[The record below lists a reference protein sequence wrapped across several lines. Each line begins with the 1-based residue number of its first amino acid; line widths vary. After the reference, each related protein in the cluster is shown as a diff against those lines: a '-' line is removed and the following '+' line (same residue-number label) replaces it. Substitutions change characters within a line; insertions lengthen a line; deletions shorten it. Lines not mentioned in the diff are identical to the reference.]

1 MSATQLHGSEAAARA
16 AAIAAEVTAPAA
28 DDVDAR
34 SRFPFETFEAL
45 QAAGLLST
53 LIPIEHGGMGASLSE
68 AGDTVTELAK
78 ACSSSGMILAMHHL
92 QVACVVRHGHTT
104 ALQEFMAEVAGEQL
118 LLASA
123 TTEVGVGGNTRESI
137 CAVHPHEHGFELEKA
152 AGVISYG
159 SYADAVLATARR
171 NEDSPAND
179 QVLVVC
185 RAPGLSLEQTGEW
198 NTLGMRG
205 TCSPGFALRATG
217 SRDMI
222 LPVPFGEI
230 SERTMLPVSHVL
242 WACVWRGIAWAA
254 VERARSMVRAEAR
267 KNVDV
272 LPKGAPALAELVLQQ
287 RQLEALVQDALDEFD
302 RLNASSG
309 AGVPMSFTIAM
320 NTLKVAASRLVV
332 EIVSGALMLCGM
344 AGYSHGTP
352 YSLGRQLRDAYSATV
367 MINNTRLLDA
377 NAHMLTISKG

>member
-1 MSATQLHGSEAAARA
+1 MSATQIHGHEAAARA
-16 AAIAAEVTAPAA
+16 GAIAADVTAAAA
-28 DDVDAR
+28 DDVDTR

-45 QAAGLLST
+45 QAAGLLGT
-53 LIPIEHGGMGASLSE
+53 LIPVEYGGIGATLAE
-68 AGDTVTELAK
+68 AGDTVTELARM
-78 ACSSSGMILAMHHL
+78 CSSSGMILAMHHL
-92 QVACVVRHGHTT
+92 QVACVVRHGQTP
-104 ALQEFMAEVAGEQL
+104 ALQEFMAEIANEQL

-137 CAVHPHEHGFELEKA
+137 CAVMPHETGFQLEKA

-171 NEDSPAND
+171 NADAPKSD

-217 SRDMI
+217 SQDMI
-222 LPVPFGEI
+222 LPVSFGEI
-230 SERTMLPVSHVL
+230 SERTMLPYSHVL
-242 WACVWRGIAWAA
+242 WACVWRGIASAA
-254 VERARSMVRAEAR
+254 VEKARAMVRAEAR

-272 LPKGAPALAELVLQQ
+272 LPKGAPALAELVMQQ
-287 RQLEALVQDALDEFD
+287 RQLEALVQDALDELD
-302 RLNASSG
+302 RLDASDRE
-309 AGVPMSFTIAM
+309 GVPMSFTIAM

-344 AGYSHGTP
+344 AGYAHGTP

>member
-1 MSATQLHGSEAAARA
+1 
-16 AAIAAEVTAPAA
+16 
-28 DDVDAR
+28 
-34 SRFPFETFEAL
+34 
-45 QAAGLLST
+45 
-53 LIPIEHGGMGASLSE
+53 
-68 AGDTVTELAK
+68 
-78 ACSSSGMILAMHHL
+78 
-92 QVACVVRHGHTT
+92 
-104 ALQEFMAEVAGEQL
+104 
-118 LLASA
+118 
-123 TTEVGVGGNTRESI
+123 
-137 CAVHPHEHGFELEKA
+137 
-152 AGVISYG
+152 
-159 SYADAVLATARR
+159 
-171 NEDSPAND
+171 
-179 QVLVVC
+179 VLVVC

-242 WACVWRGIAWAA
+242 WACVWRGIASSA

-287 RQLEALVQDALDEFD
+287 RQLEALVQDAFDEFD
-302 RLNASSG
+302 QLDASPS

-344 AGYSHGTP
+344 AGYAQGTP

-367 MINNTRLLDA
+367 MINNTRILAD

>member
-1 MSATQLHGSEAAARA
+1 MSATQIHGYEVATRA
-16 AAIAAEVTAPAA
+16 AAIATEVTAPNA
-28 DDVDAR
+28 DDVDVR
-34 SRFPFETFEAL
+34 SRFPFETFEAV
-45 QAAGLLST
+45 QAEGLLGT
-53 LIPIEHGGMGASLSE
+53 LIPVEFGGIGATLGE
-68 AGDTVTELAK
+68 AGAGVTELAK

-92 QVACVVRHGHTT
+92 QVACLVRHGQTS
-104 ALQEFMAEVAGEQL
+104 ALQQFMEEVAREQL

-123 TTEVGVGGNTRESI
+123 TTEVGVGGNIRESI
-137 CAVHPHEHGFELEKA
+137 CAIEPHEQGFELQKA

-171 NEDSPAND
+171 NPEAPSGD

-205 TCSPGFALRATG
+205 TCSPGFALRASG
-217 SRDMI
+217 ARDMI
-222 LPVPFGEI
+222 LTDPFAEI

-242 WACVWRGIAWAA
+242 WACVWRGIASAA

-267 KNVDV
+267 KNVDA

-302 RLNASSG
+302 ALEEGRG
-309 AGVPMSFTIAM
+309 GVPMSFTIAM

-344 AGYSHGTP
+344 AGYAQGTP
-352 YSLGRQLRDAYSATV
+352 YSLGRQLRDSYSATV
-367 MINNTRLLDA
+367 MINNTRILAD

>member
-1 MSATQLHGSEAAARA
+1 MSATQIHGSEAAARA
-16 AAIAAEVTAPAA
+16 ATIAAEVTASAA
-28 DDVDAR
+28 DDVDTR

-45 QAAGLLST
+45 QTSGLLST
-53 LIPIEHGGMGASLSE
+53 LIPVEFGGIGASLAE

-92 QVACVVRHGHTT
+92 QVACVLRHGHTT
-104 ALQEFMAEVAGEQL
+104 ALQEFMAEIASEQL

-123 TTEVGVGGNTRESI
+123 TTEVGVGGNTRQSI
-137 CAVHPHEHGFELEKA
+137 CAVQPHKQGFQLEKA

-171 NEDSPAND
+171 NEDAPASD

-205 TCSPGFALRATG
+205 TCSPGFQLRATG

-222 LPVPFGEI
+222 LPVSFGEI
-230 SERTMLPVSHVL
+230 SERTMLPYSHVL
-242 WACVWRGIAWAA
+242 WACVWRGIASAA
-254 VERARSMVRAEAR
+254 VERARAMVRAEAR

-287 RQLEALVQDALDEFD
+287 RQLESLVQDALDELD
-302 RLNASSG
+302 RLDASQRE
-309 AGVPMSFTIAM
+309 GVPMSFTIAM

-344 AGYSHGTP
+344 AGYAHGTP